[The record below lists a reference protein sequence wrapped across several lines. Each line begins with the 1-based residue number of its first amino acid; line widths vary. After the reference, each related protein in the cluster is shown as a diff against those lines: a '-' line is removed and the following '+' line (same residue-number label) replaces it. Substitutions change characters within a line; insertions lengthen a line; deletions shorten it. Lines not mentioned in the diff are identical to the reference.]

1 MSERIAFVRFLHM
14 KESAAYTRSKTFNRR
29 KIMIMFSVIFL
40 LLMFLVGR
48 LVYLMVFC
56 SEYYGQK
63 AQSLHER
70 ERDIKAARGRIID
83 ATGTVLATNRSVCTV
98 SVVHSQIEE
107 PEQVIA
113 ALVAELGLSEEE
125 VRRRV
130 EKVSS
135 IERIKTNVDKE
146 TGDRIRAYGLA
157 GIKVDEDYKRYYPY
171 DTLASK
177 VLGFT
182 GADNQG
188 ILGLEVKYDSYMQGT
203 SGKILTLT
211 DASGIEIENAGETR
225 LEPVNGLDLYISM
238 DINIQKYCEQAAETA
253 YTRKNADSVSI
264 IVMNPQNGELMAMVN
279 YPEFNL
285 NEPFTLTDAVKEQYM
300 RQNAADPEA
309 SADAA
314 APVFPEELSAE
325 KKQELLNQMWRN
337 PCISDTYEPGST
349 FKIITAAAALE
360 EGVVKLEDQFY
371 CPGYKMVED
380 RRIRCARTSGHGAET
395 FVTGIMN
402 SCNPVFIELG
412 ERIGTENFF
421 KYFKQFGLL
430 SKTAIDLPGEA
441 ATIMHRQENV
451 GPVELATISF
461 GQSFQITPIQLVT
474 TVSSLINGGTRVTPH
489 FGVEVRDAQGNVV
502 ETFTYES
509 TEGICS
515 EETSETMQYL
525 LEQVVSEGGGK
536 NAKIEGYS
544 IGGKTA
550 TSQTLPRSEHRYI
563 SSFLGFA
570 PADDPQVLVLVII
583 NNPEGIYYGGT
594 IAAPVCKEIME
605 NILPY
610 LAK

>member
-1 MSERIAFVRFLHM
+1 MKAFVGFLCM
-14 KESAAYTRSKTFNRR
+14 QGEIPFIRSKTYNRK
-29 KIMIMFSVIFL
+29 KIMIMFLAVFFIM
-40 LLMFLVGR
+40 MFLVGR

-63 AQSLHER
+63 AENLHER

-83 ATGTVLATNRSVCTV
+83 ATGTVLATNKSVCTI
-98 SVVHSQIEE
+98 SVIHSQIKE
-107 PEQVIA
+107 PEKVID
-113 ALVAELGLSEEE
+113 ALVKELGLSEEE
-125 VRRRV
+125 VRKRV
-130 EKVSS
+130 EKNSS
-135 IERIKTNVDKE
+135 IERVKTNVSKEVGDK
-146 TGDRIRAYGLA
+146 IRAYGLD

-203 SGKILTLT
+203 NGKILTLT
-211 DASGIEIENAGETR
+211 DARGIEIENAGETR
-225 LEPVNGLDLYISM
+225 MEPVNGYDLHISM
-238 DINIQKYCEQAAETA
+238 DVNIQQYCEQAAEKA
-253 YTRKNADSVSI
+253 YLKKNADSVSV
-264 IVMNPQNGELMAMVN
+264 IVMNPKNGEIMAMVN

-285 NEPFTLTDAVKEQYM
+285 NEPFTLIDEMAPETTELTAEQ
-300 RQNAADPEA
+300 
-309 SADAA
+309 
-314 APVFPEELSAE
+314 
-325 KKQELLNQMWRN
+325 KQDLLNQMWRN
-337 PCISDTYEPGST
+337 QCISDTYEPGST
-349 FKIITAAAALE
+349 FKIITASAALE
-360 EGVVKLEDQFY
+360 EGVVSLTDQFY

-380 RRIRCARTSGHGAET
+380 RRIRCAKTTGHGAET
-395 FVTGIMN
+395 FETGIMN

-412 ERIGTENFF
+412 ERLGVENYY
-421 KYFKQFGLL
+421 KYFKQFGLMQ
-430 SKTAIDLPGEA
+430 KTGIDLPGEA
-441 ATIMHRQENV
+441 ATIMHKQENV

-474 TVSSLINGGTRVTPH
+474 TVSSIINGGTRVTPH
-489 FGVEVRDAQGNVV
+489 FGVKITDENDNLV
-502 ETFTYES
+502 ETLEYET

-525 LEQVVSEGGGK
+525 LEKVVSEGGGK

-570 PADDPQVLVLVII
+570 PADDPQVLVIAII
-583 NNPEGIYYGGT
+583 NNPDGVYYGGT
-594 IAAPVCKEIME
+594 IAAPVVKEIME

-610 LAK
+610 LDK